1 MLYEVWDLDIQPSV
15 IQGDFSL
22 GNPPTFWTKS
32 SVSKILTYISPINQ
46 PLYSISVFFSF
57 SLMTWAAQPLE
68 YPDFHIQSP
77 RRFYTLM
84 IFLATYIQSFAPLF
98 GICHAF
104 LRLYYL
110 KSSPSGL
117 LDAYSM
123 DRLDKDLLPSARH
136 RSSAVPL

>member
-1 MLYEVWDLDIQPSV
+1 MVYAVWDLGIQPSV
-15 IQGDFSL
+15 IQGDFFL

-32 SVSKILTYISPINQ
+32 RVSKMLTYISPITQ
-46 PLYSISVFFSF
+46 PLYSILVFFSV
-57 SLMTWAAQPLE
+57 SLVTWTAQPPE
-68 YPDFHIQSP
+68 YPDLHIQSP

-84 IFLATYIQSFAPLF
+84 IFLPTHIQYFAPPF

-110 KSSPSGL
+110 KSSTNGL
-117 LDAYSM
+117 LDAHSM